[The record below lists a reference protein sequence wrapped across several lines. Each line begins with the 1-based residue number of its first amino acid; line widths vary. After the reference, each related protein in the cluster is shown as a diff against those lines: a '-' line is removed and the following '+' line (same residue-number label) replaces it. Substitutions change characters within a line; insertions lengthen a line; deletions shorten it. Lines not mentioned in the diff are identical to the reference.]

1 MKVWQLVQWKERV
14 QDEKGQF
21 PKTYDDGD
29 GDDNGDGGGVVVVVT
44 MVIMFVVMVVMKI
57 VAMMK
62 MPSRK
67 MQMWGRPP

>member
-1 MKVWQLVQWKERV
+1 MRNGKKEFKIKR
-14 QDEKGQF
+14 GQF

-44 MVIMFVVMVVMKI
+44 MVIMFVVVVVMKM